1 MAISL
6 ILDENKNIVSYENA
20 FSSSDSINYDQI
32 DNNIIDNIENQNQ
45 NIIND
50 KYSKDDNTYIRN
62 YIIKNDIKD
71 LKSLLDNYL
80 KS

>member
-6 ILDENKNIVSYENA
+6 LLDENKNFASYENA
-20 FSSSDSINYDQI
+20 FSSSDTINYDQI
-32 DNNIIDNIENQNQ
+32 DDNIIDNIEYQKE

-50 KYSKDDNTYIRN
+50 KYNKDDNTYIRN